1 MDDDKQ
7 LCARIKAS
15 AAYWGLSL
23 LLTSAAVELN
33 QLTTLR
39 SHRGSVE
46 TCCVHITIA
55 IVNGM
60 FDNTFL

>member
-1 MDDDKQ
+1 MCEDQ
-7 LCARIKAS
+7 SLSCLL
-15 AAYWGLSL
+15 GLSL

-33 QLTTLR
+33 QLTALR

-46 TCCVHITIA
+46 TCCVRITIA

-60 FDNTFL
+60 SVEHDQLCVSSV